1 MLTLGEQQRQL
12 DDILSIIV
20 IKVLSIIVI
29 TLKHPGGA
37 GFPDVAFDQGAGIDE
52 VGRCHL

>member
-29 TLKHPGGA
+29 TLNVRRKSGNG
-37 GFPDVAFDQGAGIDE
+37 
-52 VGRCHL
+52 